1 MEPVGVIL
9 EAIEVVERRAPRR
22 VVAVR
27 ASPVGVDIPLQS
39 QGAHGETGGIG
50 RAVQRAHRIET
61 PVLMV
66 HEPIEGIGGAMRT
79 REAIGAHELRAFAT
93 ELEDHLPEPAFWQA
107 RRGPLAQTAQPLG
120 KLRPGAGS
128 IDRPDSVQ
136 DERTRGAIT
145 PTTFG
150 DLEARVEET
159 PHKTDRR
166 EEAPPG
172 ALRALPAVGAH
183 GRGL

>member
-1 MEPVGVIL
+1 M
-9 EAIEVVERRAPRR
+9 ARRA
-22 VVAVR
+22 
-27 ASPVGVDIPLQS
+27 ASGVPC
-39 QGAHGETGGIG
+39 
-50 RAVQRAHRIET
+50 R
-61 PVLMV
+61 
-66 HEPIEGIGGAMRT
+66 EPIEGLGGAMRT

-93 ELEDHLPEPAFWQA
+93 EREDHLPERAFWQA

-128 IDRPDSVQ
+128 IDRPDPVQ

-145 PTTFG
+145 PTTFS

-159 PHKTDRR
+159 PHNTDRR

-172 ALRALPAVGAH
+172 ALRAFPAVGAH
-183 GRGL
+183 RRGAVRGRQRARLLGKLSVCGLQRVG